1 MSFKSNSQRRY
12 TLQPPIIQ
20 NSNEQVKRSNYSES
34 ERSSIDDPWVKQLLE
49 REIDFSKYDQEEE
62 VQLLN
67 IQNLKHFSYENNFEP
82 RRKTRLDNRNQYSQN
97 NRKWIL
103 QQPTNSINN
112 SRLFISPKIEQPLI
126 EQRKKLISDEQ
137 TEDQNQ

>member
-49 REIDFSKYDQEEE
+49 KEIDFSKYDQEEE
-62 VQLLN
+62 VRLLN

-82 RRKTRLDNRNQYSQN
+82 RRKTRLDNR
-97 NRKWIL
+97 KWIL
-103 QQPTNSINN
+103 QQPTNPINN
-112 SRLFISPKIEQPLI
+112 SRLFISPKIEQ
-126 EQRKKLISDEQ
+126 RKRLISDEQ
-137 TEDQNQ
+137 IEDQNP